1 MKRVGLLLGVASLL
15 AAAPVTAG
23 AVDPVADAKAIL
35 ERSVAFRTVPGQ
47 GQVPAYAAYLASVL
61 KQAGFADA
69 DIEITPMGETAT
81 LLLHYRGTTA
91 ASPLVLIGH
100 MDVVEAKEADWG
112 HDPFTPVEEDGYIV
126 GRGVVDNKFDVS
138 MMVATLARLK
148 REGYRPRR
156 EIILALSGDEETDGA
171 TARALAPRL
180 KGAEMVL
187 NGDAGGGG
195 YSSDFQPVSFA
206 IHAGEKTYA
215 DYQIEVTDPGGHSS
229 APTPTNA
236 IYRLAR
242 ILGRIEAYHFPNQAN
257 DLTRASLRSVGKR
270 IGGEV
275 GAAMIRFADDPA
287 DTRAADQIAA
297 YPEYI
302 GQIRTTCVATMA
314 SAGHALNALPQRA
327 TANINC
333 RIFPG
338 VSIESVREELERVAA
353 DSTAMV
359 AIVDDPMASDASP
372 LRPDLMK
379 AVAKQLHARFPKLE
393 VTPSMSAG
401 ATDGLYYRAAGL
413 PSYGISP
420 LFERPED
427 SFAHGLNER
436 VRIAEIAPALAFY
449 RGLIVDLTR

>member
-1 MKRVGLLLGVASLL
+1 MRYLALLLFTLAS
-15 AAAPVTAG
+15 VSH
-23 AVDPVADAKAIL
+23 AKSDTNPEAEAKEIL
-35 ERSVAFRTVPGQ
+35 MRSIAFQTVQGR
-47 GQVPAYAAYLASVL
+47 GQVPAYAGYLAAVL
-61 KQAGFADA
+61 KKAGFGDDQIA
-69 DIEITPMGETAT
+69 ITPVGDTGT
-81 LLLHYRGTTA
+81 LVARYPGTTDA
-91 ASPLVLIGH
+91 KPILLIGH
-100 MDVVEAKEADWG
+100 MDVVEAKPDDWER
-112 HDPFTPVEEDGYIV
+112 DPFTAIEENGYIF
-126 GRGVVDNKFDVS
+126 GRGAEDNKFDVS
-138 MMVATLARLK
+138 MMVAMLARLK
-148 REGYRPRR
+148 SEGYRPRR
-156 EIILALSGDEETDGA
+156 TIILALSGDEETVGKS
-171 TARALAPRL
+171 TKVLAAQF
-180 KGAEMVL
+180 KDAEMVL
-187 NGDAGGGG
+187 NGDAGGGLL
-195 YSSDFQPVSFA
+195 STDFKPLIFRLQ
-206 IHAGEKTYA
+206 AGEKTYA